1 MPIKWNH
8 CIGAQ
13 PAGLHFIFTLIFL
26 FIFLLGV
33 KSLGPSPTLEG
44 SVQNLELKFC
54 SRATMK
60 CASGTVGAVK
70 VCARTPGVCSC
81 ALLKLYCLCRRERV
95 RPTRLFFYF
104 FNVYFYILCSLFLKL
119 SFSLTSFPQCDSVT
133 IFSWGVSMGFG
144 SVFDGQDVIWGSV
157 ITQSSPGQIHTWEEE
172 KTYCSC
178 Q

>member
-1 MPIKWNH
+1 MRSKDGGQEQLKADRVSRSHSSGTQTCWT
-8 CIGAQ
+8 A
-13 PAGLHFIFTLIFL
+13 LHSHFDFF
-26 FIFLLGV
+26 FFFLLGV

-54 SRATMK
+54 SRATVK

-104 FNVYFYILCSLFLKL
+104 FFFTSAFTYSTLPLFLVL
-119 SFSLTSFPQCDSVT
+119 SFCLDIFPTLWFSCCVLLGCCHWVLVLSSMARMSLEL
-133 IFSWGVSMGFG
+133 VS
-144 SVFDGQDVIWGSV
+144 
-157 ITQSSPGQIHTWEEE
+157 
-172 KTYCSC
+172 
-178 Q
+178 

>member
-1 MPIKWNH
+1 MCINYRCTTANRGHQKHSYRWSEKQNKNLSTFKSTCERKHEDKDKKLLRVSQVKWRNNSS
-8 CIGAQ
+8 AQ
-13 PAGLHFIFTLIFL
+13 TCQAGLHFHFVFKR
-26 FIFLLGV
+26 FFFLLGV

-54 SRATMK
+54 SRATVK

-104 FNVYFYILCSLFLKL
+104 VFFYLFFKMLL
-119 SFSLTSFPQCDSVT
+119 F
-133 IFSWGVSMGFG
+133 
-144 SVFDGQDVIWGSV
+144 VF
-157 ITQSSPGQIHTWEEE
+157 
-172 KTYCSC
+172 
-178 Q
+178 